1 MKKTELIKIDCPI
14 CGIDTPYDVKY
25 EANFQLDSLDFA
37 AKKISKHMYFR
48 NVRCKKCNL
57 IYSNPIIPFEQ
68 IKKFY
73 QTTYFL
79 ELSQLEIMAND
90 YEIFNGK
97 SLSDLFKDIYD
108 NTTRNKEQLEVLM
121 KEVVGFIKDGD
132 TAVQIIPML
141 KEYLEINV
149 KNDDQL
155 VKVAA
160 IVQRLISVENKG
172 GSEDE
177 FGLSDAEKEQL
188 MGAIEDVAADAQKH
202 SDDIT
207 EVNKL
212 EN

>member
-1 MKKTELIKIDCPI
+1 
-14 CGIDTPYDVKY
+14 
-25 EANFQLDSLDFA
+25 
-37 AKKISKHMYFR
+37 
-48 NVRCKKCNL
+48 
-57 IYSNPIIPFEQ
+57 
-68 IKKFY
+68 
-73 QTTYFL
+73 
-79 ELSQLEIMAND
+79 MAND
-90 YEIFNGK
+90 YEIFEGK
-97 SLSDLFKDIYD
+97 SLYGLFKDIYE
-108 NTTRNKEQLEVLM
+108 NTKTNKTQLEVLM

-160 IVQRLISVENKG
+160 IVQRIIAAENKG

-188 MGAIEDVAADAQKH
+188 MGAIEDAATDLQTH
-202 SDDIT
+202 SDEIEEDIKR
-207 EVNKL
+207 V